1 MIRRPAPG
9 SLGAI
14 PASDAAFM
22 RRPREGS
29 ASQSSS
35 MHGGNRF
42 AERFG
47 TDSSPQPHRPI
58 CESLQHDGL
67 REWTVHDGKFFSANV
82 FSENPRAP
90 QERAFLASSGYKDL
104 FPPDETGHRTF
115 SPLSITLG
123 QVSPNTSTPIQRR
136 RVRKDE
142 LALHHRRVE
151 AADGCRS
158 VGSAAAPSM
167 PLARQGQLGW
177 AAHEERLATP
187 VSTAT
192 LRGRMDSTASRRW
205 DEFTV
210 SDTVLG
216 RGRFS
221 TVLKATLKAGVDS
234 CDNGKLFA
242 LKVTCMPHPQET
254 AKRRELGAISLSSLP
269 QNPSDAEDL
278 ADDVE
283 CYLRELDVLHFV
295 EHPHIVRCY
304 GHGLIQTRENAEFGF
319 LVLGLVDGVD
329 LRQHLKLGLRMDEVI
344 ASLIA

>member
-1 MIRRPAPG
+1 MISP
-9 SLGAI
+9 
-14 PASDAAFM
+14 AFM
-22 RRPREGS
+22 RRPREGR

-47 TDSSPQPHRPI
+47 TDSSPQSHLPI

-67 REWTVHDGKFFSANV
+67 REWTVHDGKFFSASV

-104 FPPDETGHRTF
+104 FPPDENGLRTF
-115 SPLSITLG
+115 SPLSNTLG
-123 QVSPNTSTPIQRR
+123 QVSPSTSTPFQRR

-151 AADGCRS
+151 AADGRRS

-167 PLARQGQLGW
+167 PRARQEQLRW

-254 AKRRELGAISLSSLP
+254 AKRRELEAVSLSSLP
-269 QNPSDAEDL
+269 QSPSADAEDL

-283 CYLRELDVLHFV
+283 CYLRELDLLHHVEHPV

-344 ASLIA
+344 ASMIAW